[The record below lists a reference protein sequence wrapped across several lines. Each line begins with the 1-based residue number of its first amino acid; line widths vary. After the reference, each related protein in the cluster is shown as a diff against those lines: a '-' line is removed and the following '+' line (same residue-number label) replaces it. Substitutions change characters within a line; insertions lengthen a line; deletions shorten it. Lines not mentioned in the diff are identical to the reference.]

1 MLQFAKGSFMSTPQT
16 LQETD
21 EANIDTEFI
30 LDVNNENMS
39 KLISINLHQMKP
51 DNRKR
56 SKVVGRTTKMALPI
70 MPENSQKL
78 KTV

>member
-1 MLQFAKGSFMSTPQT
+1 MSTPQT
-16 LQETD
+16 LEEVD

-30 LDVNNENMS
+30 LDVNEGNMT

-56 SKVVGRTTKMALPI
+56 SKVVGRTTKMPLPI
-70 MPENSQKL
+70 LPANAQKL
-78 KTV
+78 KTA